1 MDTIFLSGLTTECII
16 GIWDWSAGSGRRSSS
31 ISRWL
36 PISAAPRRRLID
48 DTLDY
53 KRVSKRCC
61 SSSATRSSSSSRP
74 DRAHRRDRVR
84 EFDVTWVRVRL
95 NKQGAIRGAR
105 DVGIQ
110 IERRRED
117 FPRPA
122 PEPLHDEQGGG
133 EPAYVA
139 AGSNVDPIVNLRGA
153 RSARRAHERCCLAGV
168 PQCRGLVHGRRL
180 RQLVD
185 RD

>member
-16 GIWDWSAGSGRRSSS
+16 GIWDWERRVRQKVVVD
-31 ISRWL
+31 IEMATDIRR
-36 PISAAPRRRLID
+36 AAATDSID

-53 KRVSKRCC
+53 KRVSKRLLQFIGD
-61 SSSATRSSSSSRP
+61 SQFQLVETLTERIAEIV
-74 DRAHRRDRVR
+74 VR

-117 FPRPA
+117 FP
-122 PEPLHDEQGGG
+122 
-133 EPAYVA
+133 A
-139 AGSNVDPIVNLRGA
+139 A
-153 RSARRAHERCCLAGV
+153 SA
-168 PQCRGLVHGRRL
+168 
-180 RQLVD
+180 
-185 RD
+185 